1 MIMMM
6 PTYQKGPFEPN
17 SRRAG
22 FHNSAQRA
30 IFHYHAPR
38 AITFNCA
45 RRAIFLLACALLS
58 RFAVA
63 FAETPETAET
73 IVKKLEANQVY
84 DTSRLSARL
93 TVTNRFG
100 VSESSFSAYARKGGD
115 ALIVITEGPDR
126 GQKVLRQGEN
136 LYLYYPEAE
145 DVIWLK
151 GSALKDSLMGSDF
164 SYEDITDDGS
174 ILGRYTVTLDGTESF
189 DGASCYRVTL
199 MAKSRKEPYARE
211 DLLID
216 GALFVIRKA
225 TLYSAAGKAI
235 RELTARDV
243 RSVAA
248 RNVPFT
254 TVMRDLLKK
263 DSSTEMTIERMEI
276 DIPLPEKYFNRE
288 ELSW

>member
-1 MIMMM
+1 MGILQHRGIN
-6 PTYQKGPFEPN
+6 P
-17 SRRAG
+17 RAMHVT
-22 FHNSAQRA
+22 FHNRTTRDA
-30 IFHYHAPR
+30 FLPR
-38 AITFNCA
+38 ALHI
-45 RRAIFLLACALLS
+45 LLAIACLL
-58 RFAVA
+58 FAPITVSWA
-63 FAETPETAET
+63 GEPETAES
-73 IVKKLEANQVY
+73 IVTKLEANQVY
-84 DTSRLSARL
+84 DTSHLSARL
-93 TVTNRFG
+93 AVTNRFG
-100 VSESSFSAYARKGGD
+100 VSESEFSAYARKGGD
-115 ALIVITEGPDR
+115 ALIVITAGPDR
-126 GQKVLRQGEN
+126 GQKILRQGEN

-164 SYEDITDDGS
+164 SYDDLTDDGS
-174 ILGRYTVTLDGTESF
+174 ILGRYTATLEGTESF
-189 DGASCYRVTL
+189 DGASCYRITL

-216 GALFVIRKA
+216 DTLFVIRKA

-243 RSVAA
+243 RSITG

-276 DIPLPEKYFNRE
+276 NIPISEKYFNRE